1 MQPQRPSSA
10 EPINGRVTPTSDDDE
25 PTDDASSGNV
35 RDQRSVS
42 ATILDR
48 SRVTTVTTSATP
60 MPRNSR
66 TTHHHHSH
74 TGEHQT
80 HRRSSSQAPG
90 GSSPQSAR
98 ETFLTYFFGQQN
110 AGSAVGTTLSASAST
125 ESGIAL
131 TGRDLAQ
138 PSAPTGLLAGKRG
151 LDGTDAAYDM
161 KSLGKH
167 IEAVRFLLYSAII
180 LN

>member
-1 MQPQRPSSA
+1 MQPQPPLSA
-10 EPINGRVTPTSDDDE
+10 EPVNGRVTPASEDDDTPDDVP
-25 PTDDASSGNV
+25 PTNA

-48 SRVTTVTTSATP
+48 TKGPGIAAAHL
-60 MPRNSR
+60 PRNSR
-66 TTHHHHSH
+66 PAHTHHHHRD
-74 TGEHQT
+74 GEHHT

-110 AGSAVGTTLSASAST
+110 AASAIGTTLSASAST
-125 ESGIAL
+125 ETGIAL

-138 PSAPTGLLAGKRG
+138 PSAPTGLMAGKRG
-151 LDGTDAAYDM
+151 LDGTDAAFDM

-167 IEAVRFLLYSAII
+167 IEAV
-180 LN
+180 